1 MSYDARWNNVSA
13 ITGINLNS
21 AGSDN
26 AIVMPVG
33 IAKWGLVRL
42 RVYDTSTSLAA
53 SIATLG
59 LYTGTGG
66 TGTALVAPAT
76 LTSLTSATKFVD
88 MTLSVTSDYQTV
100 STVYVR
106 NVTAHGLAATCG
118 VALFWE
124 WMG

>member
-1 MSYDARWNNVSA
+1 
-13 ITGINLNS
+13 
-21 AGSDN
+21 
-26 AIVMPVG
+26 MPSG

-42 RVYDTSTSLAA
+42 RVYDASTSLAA

-59 LYTGTGG
+59 LYTGAGG

-88 MTLSVTSDYQTV
+88 MTLSVTADYQAVT
-100 STVYVR
+100 TVYVR
-106 NVTAHGLAATCG
+106 NVTAHGLAATCN

>member
-1 MSYDARWNNVSA
+1 MSFDARWQRLSTL
-13 ITGINLNS
+13 TGVNLNS

-26 AIVMPVG
+26 AIVLPAG

-42 RVYDTSTSLAA
+42 RVYDASTSLAV
-53 SIATLG
+53 SVATLG
-59 LYTGTGG
+59 LYTGAGG

-88 MTLSVTSDYQTV
+88 MTLSVTADYQTA
-100 STVYVR
+100 TTIYVR
-106 NVTAHGLAATCG
+106 NVIAHGSAATCG
-118 VALFWE
+118 VGLFWE